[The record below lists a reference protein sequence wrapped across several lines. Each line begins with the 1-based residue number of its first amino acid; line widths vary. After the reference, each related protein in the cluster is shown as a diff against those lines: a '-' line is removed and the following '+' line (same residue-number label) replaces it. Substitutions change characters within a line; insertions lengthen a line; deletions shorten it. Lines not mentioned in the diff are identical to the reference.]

1 MQNGRRDILPSHIKL
16 LNERFGEEVVK
27 SYMVDDEIADIFH
40 TPQSKQVTAEIIPAQ
55 VVEEIK
61 AEVVEEIREEI
72 AVPILPSDVA
82 NCPDMNIRKYAEDNS
97 AELEHF
103 DPSVMTANVDLA
115 EKIRKTSML
124 PTFAPNDIVFIKFL
138 KDKTKI
144 IDGHIYYF
152 DTKTR
157 PTMIRKVKFDPDGR
171 LRLIAQNPSFG
182 DIVTTFDDIQNVAT
196 IEGLFRMSFGDQYS
210 EIEEVRRKKD
220 AQVDSLINEVSKA
233 GERVDKMMEQMT
245 TLVKHAIEKK

>member
-1 MQNGRRDILPSHIKL
+1 MEFAPNINKDWL
-16 LNERFGEEVVK
+16 LTGEGEMLKVPATLTVYNPTHEEHQEMG
-27 SYMVDDEIADIFH
+27 SNIDMSIV
-40 TPQSKQVTAEIIPAQ
+40 PAQ

-245 TLVKHAIEKK
+245 TLVKHAIEKR